1 MKSLFQHNWC
11 LWINGRWKVTT
22 RRFGHALFTPRRQGR
37 AWSFDLVKGRVVPVA
52 AIPDCTGTS
61 SRRTDA
67 GLPVVDYT
75 KPCKPWSSFIEG
87 ELRGY

>member
-1 MKSLFQHNWC
+1 
-11 LWINGRWKVTT
+11 
-22 RRFGHALFTPRRQGR
+22 
-37 AWSFDLVKGRVVPVA
+37 VPVA
-52 AIPDCTGTS
+52 AIPDCTGTVIQGG
-61 SRRTDA
+61 TDA

>member
-1 MKSLFQHNWC
+1 MKVC
-11 LWINGRWKVTT
+11 
-22 RRFGHALFTPRRQGR
+22 
-37 AWSFDLVKGRVVPVA
+37 VVPVA
-52 AIPDCTGTS
+52 AMPDCTGTVIQGG
-61 SRRTDA
+61 TDA